1 MSYHHDFN
9 SLPNMKKF
17 LLPALA
23 AAIPALAM
31 AQSATDA
38 YTLTQSD
45 LRGTARFMSM
55 GGAFTALGGDLS
67 AVNVNPASLGVYRS
81 SEIGATLDVG
91 FHNFKT
97 SLSSQNKTTA
107 ACNNFG
113 YVGVVNLSGA
123 MRTFAWGANYNRVS
137 SFDRIIDGYSPTLHS
152 SLSNYV
158 AGFTNG
164 TPYQDL
170 EFTDSYNP
178 YAQSN
183 EDWLSILAYNSYLIN
198 PNSASGTE
206 YQGLFGQGSVADSYY
221 YSRERGY
228 VDEYNFSFGG
238 NVSNVVSWGVN
249 IGVTDL
255 SYTRD
260 VAYDESIGGAD
271 IATNSGRL
279 APGKAEFT
287 LSNSQ
292 HVTGTGWN
300 LNFGV
305 IIRPINELRF
315 GFSVKTPTWWSLQHA
330 AIGAVDYSFNPDNSN
345 LGSLNGYEE
354 TDQANFDSRLTSPW
368 RFNLGV
374 AGVIGSSA
382 IVSIDYE
389 RTAYPDMTMKHQGQW
404 YNDFVSATAVNDDI
418 KNYYQAANSLRVGV
432 EYRVTPQFSLRAGY
446 AWQSTAVKDA
456 AADGTEEIYTSG
468 TDPSYVFNKAVNSI
482 SVGAGY
488 RYKSWYIDA
497 AYVHK
502 KRSST
507 YYCFTDWAGGI
518 APSGNVDENV
528 NTIVLSTGFRF

>member
-1 MSYHHDFN
+1 
-9 SLPNMKKF
+9 MKKF

-38 YTLTQSD
+38 YTLSQTE

-67 AVNVNPASLGVYRS
+67 AVNLNPASLGVYRS

-113 YVGVVNLSGA
+113 YVGVVKLDGA

-137 SFDRIIDGYSPTLHS
+137 SFDRIIDGYSPALST

-158 AGFTNG
+158 AAFTNG

-178 YAQSN
+178 YAQSS

-198 PNSASGTE
+198 PNTAAGTQ
-206 YQGLFGQGSVADSYY
+206 YQGLFKQGSVADSYY

-238 NVSNVVSWGVN
+238 NVSDVVSWGVN

-255 SYTRD
+255 SYSRD
-260 VAYDESIGGAD
+260 VAYDESIGGAEV
-271 IATNSGRL
+271 ATKNGRL
-279 APGKAEFT
+279 APGKAEFK

-305 IIRPINELRF
+305 IVRPINEFRIGL
-315 GFSVKTPTWWSLQHA
+315 SVKTPTWWSLQHA
-330 AIGAVDYSFNPDNSN
+330 AIGAVDYDFNPDNSS
-345 LGSLNGYEE
+345 LGSLKGYEE
-354 TDQANFDSRLTSPW
+354 TDQADFDSRLNSPW
-368 RFNLGV
+368 RFNVGV

-382 IVSIDYE
+382 IVSLDYE
-389 RTAYPDMTMKHQGQW
+389 RTAYPDMSVKHQGQW
-404 YNDFVSATAVNDDI
+404 YNEFVSADYVNQDI
-418 KNYYQAANSLRVGV
+418 KDYYQAANSLRVGV

-446 AWQSTAVKDA
+446 AWQSSAVKAA
-456 AADGTEEIYTSG
+456 AADGAMQIYTSG

-482 SVGAGY
+482 SVGA
-488 RYKSWYIDA
+488 
-497 AYVHK
+497 
-502 KRSST
+502 
-507 YYCFTDWAGGI
+507 
-518 APSGNVDENV
+518 
-528 NTIVLSTGFRF
+528 

>member
-1 MSYHHDFN
+1 
-9 SLPNMKKF
+9 MKKI

-23 AAIPALAM
+23 AAIPAMAL

-38 YTLTQSD
+38 YTLSQTD

-67 AVNVNPASLGVYRS
+67 AVTLNPASLGVYRS

-97 SLSSQNKTTA
+97 IDASQSKTTA

-113 YVGVVNLSGA
+113 YVGVVRLDGA
-123 MRTFAWGANYNRVS
+123 MRTFAWGANYNRLT
-137 SFDRIIDGYSPTLHS
+137 SFDRIIDGYAPSLST

-158 AGFTNG
+158 AAFTNG
-164 TPYQDL
+164 VPYGDL
-170 EFTDSYNP
+170 GFGDGYNP
-178 YAQSN
+178 YAQSS

-198 PNSASGTE
+198 PNNSAGTN
-206 YQGLFGQGSVADSYY
+206 YQGLFKPGSVADSYF

-238 NVSNVVSWGVN
+238 NVSDVVSWGVN

-260 VAYDESIGGAD
+260 VAYDESIGGAE
-271 IATNSGRL
+271 IATESGRL

-305 IIRPINELRF
+305 IVRPINEFRI
-315 GFSVKTPTWWSLQHA
+315 GFAVKTPTWWSLQHA
-330 AIGAVDYSFNPDNSN
+330 AIGAVDYNFNPDNAA
-345 LGSLNGYEE
+345 LGALKGYEE
-354 TDQANFDSRLTSPW
+354 TDQADFDSRLNSPW
-368 RFNLGV
+368 RFNVGV
-374 AGVIGSSA
+374 AGVIGSQA
-382 IVSIDYE
+382 IVSLDYE
-389 RTAYPDMTMKHQGQW
+389 RTAFPDMTMKHQGQW
-404 YNDFVSATAVNDDI
+404 YGDFVSADYVNQDI
-418 KNYYQAANSLRVGV
+418 KDYYQAANSLRVGV

-446 AWQSTAVKDA
+446 AWQGSAVKSQ
-456 AADGTEEIYTSG
+456 AADGAMQVYTSG
-468 TDPSYVFNKAVNSI
+468 TDPSYVFNKAVNSV

-488 RYKSWYIDA
+488 RYQSWYIDA
-497 AYVHK
+497 AYVYK

-507 YYCFTDWAGGI
+507 YHCFTDWDGNI
-518 APSGNVDENV
+518 APSGSLDENV